1 MLHLISQS
9 LITNAVLARIAVN
22 DEVVF
27 LDNAVLRL
35 LKAGDLNNV
44 LSQPLEKN
52 QFYVLDEALTVRGIT
67 AEELILGI
75 KIIDYTQ
82 LVTLTVK
89 HPVIQ
94 SWT

>member
-9 LITNAVLARIAVN
+9 PITNAVLERIVAN

-35 LKAGDLNNV
+35 LKIGDFNNT
-44 LSQPLEKN
+44 LSQYLETN
-52 QFYVLDEALTVRGIT
+52 QFYVLEEALTVRGIT

-82 LVTLTVK
+82 LVALTVK